1 MEYAGLDRDVVLA
14 SAVNKI
20 ELWSKNTYQQLFDS
34 QSPAEFSALAAR
46 VMVPPGV

>member
-1 MEYAGLDRDVVLA
+1 MEYAGLDRDIVLV

-20 ELWSKNTYQQLFDS
+20 EIWSQAAYQQLFDS

-46 VMVPPGV
+46 VMAPPGV